1 MRDLVGFD
9 EIAKKFATLS
19 PDVFK
24 KTMGEGVKSPTKK
37 FTELMNRLI
46 ELDEQEGKFDEKIS
60 CLDSLDELKPGH
72 PAPWYYKGVTYTEQ
86 ENYEE
91 ALKCWDKA
99 YELEKNLVRD
109 GNYNQPFN
117 DDMVENIW
125 FGKSIALGELG
136 RHQEA
141 LTCIDQAIKLNKTET
156 VSWSTKGKIHLLLG
170 QREGAMRCFT
180 KVTEMDPKS
189 DLAYEAWDNLGSLF
203 TQQRSYEKAF
213 KCFDK
218 AIELNPI
225 GEGWYNKGLLFAELD
240 KHEEAIECYDKA
252 TKGSAD
258 PEFDQGDAWNNMG
271 IEFHKLG
278 KHEEAIKCWDKV
290 IEVSPTHEK
299 IMHVWNHKAET
310 FKILDRDNEALYCR
324 IKMVRLDPDRT
335 RASLA
340 IEAVFGDSYD
350 ENLSDEELLKIV
362 LQRQKRP
369 EDEA

>member
-1 MRDLVGFD
+1 MHDSIEFN
-9 EIAKKFATLS
+9 EISKKFAKFS
-19 PDVFK
+19 PDKFK
-24 KTMGEGVKSPTKK
+24 KMMEEGVKSPTKK

-46 ELDEQEGKFDEKIS
+46 ELDEQEGKLDEKIS
-60 CLDSLDELKPGH
+60 CLESLDELKPGH
-72 PAPWYYKGVTYTEQ
+72 PATWYYKGANYTEQ
-86 ENYEE
+86 KNYEE
-91 ALKCWDKA
+91 AIKCWDKA

-109 GNYNQPFN
+109 GNYNQQFD

-136 RHQEA
+136 RIEEA
-141 LTCIDQAIKLNKTET
+141 LTCIDQALKLNRTET
-156 VSWSTKGKIHLLLG
+156 VSWSTKGKLHIQLG

-189 DLAYEAWDNLGSLF
+189 HLAYEAWDNLGLLF
-203 TQQRSYEKAF
+203 AMQRNYEKAF
-213 KCFDK
+213 KCYDK
-218 AIELNPI
+218 SIELNPI
-225 GEGWYNKGLLFAELD
+225 GEGWYNKGLLFTELD

-271 IEFHKLG
+271 NEFHKLG
-278 KHEEAIKCWDKV
+278 KDEEALKCYDKV

-299 IMHVWNHKAET
+299 IMYIWANKAEIFET
-310 FKILDRDNEALYCR
+310 LDRDNEVFYCR
-324 IKMVRLDPDRT
+324 IKMIRLDPDRT

-350 ENLSDEELLKIV
+350 ENLSDEELLKIA
-362 LQRQKRP
+362 LQRLAKK
-369 EDEA
+369 